1 MLDHPYHPLLGYEEE
16 LIILEKPLKLP
27 MPRIKVE

>member
-16 LIILEKPLKLP
+16 LIILEKLLKLP
-27 MPRIKVE
+27 MPRIVEE